1 MNMLLTRYAYLNDRT
16 LGQLELMEVEGAT
29 KFWTIENPWQDN
41 EPDVS
46 CIPEGSYAMERYD
59 SPSHGANT
67 WQLVDVLNRTYIQIH
82 VANYASN
89 VLGCIGL
96 GTGVMSNLDG
106 VSNSRNAIDLLYR
119 ITDGLDKSEITI
131 VSDILRG

>member
-1 MNMLLTRYAYLNDRT
+1 MNMLLTRYAYLNDKT
-16 LGQLELMEVEGAT
+16 LGRLELKGIDNAAE
-29 KFWTIENPWQDN
+29 FWTIENPWQDN

-46 CIPEGSYAMERYD
+46 CIPEGSYAMERYQ

-67 WQLVDVLNRTYIQIH
+67 WQLVDVPNRTYIQLH
-82 VANYASN
+82 VANYASD

-96 GTGVMSNLDG
+96 GIGVMSNLVG
-106 VSNSRNAIDLLYR
+106 VSNSRNAIDMLYS
-119 ITDGLDKSEITI
+119 ITDGMDEAGITI